1 MNSNE
6 YLQYDMTGLAA
17 LVAAGETTPDEL
29 LDIALEHTRQ
39 SHAALNAVNLVAE
52 EHARQAIAN
61 GLPDG
66 LFKGVPYLLKDLYQ
80 LCTGLPTSN
89 GSVGMALPA
98 AGHDSTLT
106 ERYKAAG
113 LVIFGKTNSPEMGL
127 NASTESAA
135 LGPCRNPYDLDRSA
149 GGSSG
154 GAAAAVAA
162 GILPGA
168 HATDGGGSIRIP
180 ASNCGLFGFKP
191 TRARNPAGP
200 DVGEGWSGLSVGHAV
215 TRSVRDSAALLDAT
229 AGPAVGDP
237 YAAPPVEGSFASHAG
252 REPKVL
258 KVALYTRG
266 KDCGP
271 TDPECVR
278 AAENTA
284 RSLQDLGHHV
294 EECQP
299 PLDAGRVINIFNIV
313 MSCNVAAG
321 IDAVGN
327 AKGTPLTAD
336 DVEAVTWDFAE
347 RGWAMSGRDY
357 AGTITDI
364 HLAGREMGAFFQ
376 RYDVL
381 LSPTLAN
388 PPLPLGTLETITSS
402 AGAHHERLF
411 AAIPFTPIFNLS
423 GGPAVTLPLH
433 WTDSGLPVGVHI
445 GANQGREDLLLQ
457 LSSQLETTHPWF
469 DRLPAMTTS
478 AR

>member
-1 MNSNE
+1 
-6 YLQYDMTGLAA
+6 
-17 LVAAGETTPDEL
+17 
-29 LDIALEHTRQ
+29 
-39 SHAALNAVNLVAE
+39 
-52 EHARQAIAN
+52 
-61 GLPDG
+61 
-66 LFKGVPYLLKDLYQ
+66 
-80 LCTGLPTSN
+80 
-89 GSVGMALPA
+89 MALPA
-98 AGHDSTLT
+98 ADHDSTLT

-113 LVIFGKTNSPEMGL
+113 LVIFGKTNSPELGL

-135 LGPCRNPYDLDRSA
+135 LGPCRNPYDLDRSS

-162 GILPGA
+162 GVLPGA

-180 ASNCGLFGFKP
+180 ASNCGLFGLKP

-215 TRSVRDSAALLDAT
+215 TRTVRDSAALLDAT
-229 AGPAVGDP
+229 AGPAIGDP
-237 YAAPPVEGSFASHAG
+237 YAAPPVEGSFLSHVG
-252 REPKVL
+252 RNPKPL

-271 TDPECVR
+271 TDPECIQ
-278 AAENTA
+278 AAETAA
-284 RSLQDLGHHV
+284 RSLEDLGHQV
-294 EECQP
+294 EACQP
-299 PLDAGRVINIFNIV
+299 PLDAGRVINIFNVV

-327 AKGTPLTAD
+327 ARGTPLRAD
-336 DVEAVTWDFAE
+336 DVEAVTWDLAE
-347 RGWAMSGRDY
+347 RGRAMSGRDY
-357 AGTITDI
+357 ARIITDI

-376 RYDVL
+376 HYDVL

-402 AGAHHERLF
+402 AEAHLERLF
-411 AAIPFTPIFNLS
+411 TAIPFTPIFNLS

-433 WTDSGLPVGVHI
+433 WTSTGLPVGVHL
-445 GANQGREDLLLQ
+445 GADQGREDLLLQ
-457 LSSQLETTHPWF
+457 LSAQLETAHPWSQ
-469 DRLPAMTTS
+469 RRPAIATS